1 MDILKSILLY
11 VVPFLIVIGVVITIH
26 EMGHFFAAK
35 ALGTK
40 IDRFAIGFGRSIAQ
54 WTDKDGV
61 EWRIGWMP
69 IGGYVRFA
77 GDDNAASIP
86 DAEDLDAMRRQLI
99 SEGRGAEIGRYFH
112 FKPLWQRAIIVA
124 AGPVSNFLLAIV
136 IFATLL
142 MAFGEPLTRP
152 RIDTVAAGSPG
163 AAAGFQPGDLIVSMD
178 GAPVESFDQIMNKV
192 ILSSDTPI
200 AFRVRRGGAE
210 QDIIAT
216 PRRGAVP
223 DKLGRP
229 QQLGRLGLGHL
240 NQPGDITMRRYNLP
254 EAVVGGGKRV
264 VTTIAQTVH
273 YVGRLFV
280 GRESADQLAGPLGMA
295 QLSGDLAKHAAKVSP
310 DAGAFV
316 LNGILLIF
324 ELIGVIS
331 VGIGFMNLL
340 PVPVL
345 DGGHLLFYGYE
356 AITRRPLA
364 AKVQAAGYRV
374 GLALVLGLMLFAT
387 WNDLQ
392 RLRVFNL
399 FGRLFS

>member
-11 VVPFLIVIGVVITIH
+11 VIPFLIVIGVVITIH

-124 AGPVSNFLLAIV
+124 AGPVSNFLLAV
-136 IFATLL
+136 VVFATLL

-163 AAAGFQPGDLIVSMD
+163 AAAGFKPGDLIVSMD

-210 QDIIAT
+210 QAIIAT
-216 PRRGAVP
+216 PRRGAAS
-223 DKLGRP
+223 R
-229 QQLGRLGLGHL
+229 
-240 NQPGDITMRRYNLP
+240 
-254 EAVVGGGKRV
+254 
-264 VTTIAQTVH
+264 
-273 YVGRLFV
+273 
-280 GRESADQLAGPLGMA
+280 
-295 QLSGDLAKHAAKVSP
+295 
-310 DAGAFV
+310 
-316 LNGILLIF
+316 
-324 ELIGVIS
+324 
-331 VGIGFMNLL
+331 
-340 PVPVL
+340 
-345 DGGHLLFYGYE
+345 
-356 AITRRPLA
+356 
-364 AKVQAAGYRV
+364 
-374 GLALVLGLMLFAT
+374 
-387 WNDLQ
+387 
-392 RLRVFNL
+392 
-399 FGRLFS
+399 